1 MWHDKYKQSMHQT
14 HEYSQHI
21 WIIWVVWFSDL
32 VYVYELS
39 CCGFDS
45 RCGLIQQIKFWFYE
59 QMQLIQRMKYFYQW
73 NKSSYFYSIKEIFL
87 CNEWTIFIQRIYLL
101 HATNSLFLH
110 LFIQETK
117 HLLMNF
123 ELFLFNKVNI
133 KYMLTET

>member
-1 MWHDKYKQSMHQT
+1 
-14 HEYSQHI
+14 
-21 WIIWVVWFSDL
+21 
-32 VYVYELS
+32 
-39 CCGFDS
+39 
-45 RCGLIQQIKFWFYE
+45 
-59 QMQLIQRMKYFYQW
+59 MQLINEWNIFINEINHLIFIQSRKYFYVT
-73 NKSSYFYSIKEIFL
+73 
-87 CNEWTIFIQRIYLL
+87 NELFSFNEFTSL

>member
-1 MWHDKYKQSMHQT
+1 MWHDKYKQSMRHT

-21 WIIWVVWFSDL
+21 WIIWVIWFSDL
-32 VYVYELS
+32 VYVNELS
-39 CCGFDS
+39 CFGFGS
-45 RCGLIQQIKFWFYE
+45 RCSLIQRIKLWFYE
-59 QMQLIQRMKYFYQW
+59 QIQLIQWMKYFYQW
-73 NKSSYFYSIKEIFL
+73 NKSSYSYSIKEIFL

-123 ELFLFNKVNI
+123 ELFLFIKVNI